1 MRLISYD
8 KIVKIGS
15 QFEKISE
22 LSMEFRF
29 FDAKI
34 IFVFFWKADVD

>member
-22 LSMEFRF
+22 FGF